1 MLRPFNPEY
10 IKLTVGH
17 LLSSFVRYPIV
28 NPRSNC
34 VGDKESSPGVRS
46 YGMRPA
52 SETYDVYCYIDRLKG
67 MSSPFVHVWVTAL
80 LGRHA
85 AGCQRW

>member
-1 MLRPFNPEY
+1 MKFLCPVPKY
-10 IKLTVGH
+10 IEIFHPDHIRLTLGC
-17 LLSSFVRYPIV
+17 LLSSLYRYPIV

-67 MSSPFVHVWVTAL
+67 VLSPSL
-80 LGRHA
+80 
-85 AGCQRW
+85 

>member
-1 MLRPFNPEY
+1 MKILCPVPKY
-10 IKLTVGH
+10 IEILHPDHVRLTLGC
-17 LLSSFVRYPIV
+17 LLSSLCRYPIV

-67 MSSPFVHVWVTAL
+67 VLSPSL
-80 LGRHA
+80 
-85 AGCQRW
+85 

>member
-1 MLRPFNPEY
+1 MSCSQILHPDHIR
-10 IKLTVGH
+10 LTLGS
-17 LLSSFVRYPIV
+17 LLSSLCRYPIV

-67 MSSPFVHVWVTAL
+67 VLSPFL
-80 LGRHA
+80 
-85 AGCQRW
+85 